1 MLKLLLL
8 LLSGLCVVFLHGCR
22 HAAPLKAEEMET
34 HCLGRY
40 LVDVPKDSRLAIYGH
55 TVGVGELY
63 VGGIYSVKGSR
74 DRLYSVKGSREDFHA
89 AIREILAKRNP
100 ENGATGKAP
109 SGDDGLAHYRLIK
122 TVFPLTDTKQ
132 IIVSGAKKG
141 YLIEAFVKP
150 DGDYFFHLQTEVDMW
165 PGKEGDAQKTVDESV
180 AWLDKLL
187 SAIRFRQNKEIP
199 SEAGVCIDN
208 GFIADHGEPLMAMGG
223 VEAVFVL
230 NKHPDVKMQL
240 GILTSYSGKYSLLE
254 RQSHAQVVESFP
266 ERDPKTAKTET
277 TGIIEPK
284 WPWVIQRVRA
294 GALTINGMPGEE
306 SLVYFPSDDIPGI
319 AHKFSWAT
327 PGEKMDPYK
336 PFIRFDIV
344 SGQDPYILITDR
356 MLRDDGISGALGPSS
371 LDTRQIQDLYE
382 RTVKTIRP
390 RPVET
395 GK

>member
-1 MLKLLLL
+1 MRCQEDITMLKLLLL
-8 LLSGLCVVFLHGCR
+8 LLSGLCVVFLHGCH

-40 LVDVPKDSRLAIYGH
+40 LLDVPKDSRLAVYGY
-55 TVGVGELY
+55 TVGT
-63 VGGIYSVKGSR
+63 
-74 DRLYSVKGSREDFHA
+74 DRLYSVKGSREDFQA
-89 AIREILAKRNP
+89 EIQEILAKRNP
-100 ENGATGKAP
+100 ENGATEKAP
-109 SGDDGLAHYRLIK
+109 SDDDELAHYRLIK

-132 IIVSGAKKG
+132 IIVSGAKNG

-150 DGDYFFHLQTEVDMW
+150 DGDYFFHLQTKVKMRPGGEVR
-165 PGKEGDAQKTVDESV
+165 AQKTVDESV
-180 AWLDKLL
+180 ARLDKLL

-230 NKHPDVKMQL
+230 NKHCDVKMEL
-240 GILTSYSGKYSLLE
+240 EILISYSGEYSLLK
-254 RQSHAQVVESFP
+254 RQSHAHVVESFP
-266 ERDPKTAKTET
+266 ERDPETVKTEI

-294 GALTINGMPGEE
+294 GALTINGMAGEE
-306 SLVYFPSDDIPGI
+306 SLAYFPSDDIPGI

-327 PGEKMDPYK
+327 PGEKMNPYK

-344 SGQDPYILITDR
+344 SGLVPYVLITDR
-356 MLRDDGISGALGPSS
+356 MGRDDGITGALGHSS
-371 LDTRQIQDLYE
+371 LDTRQVQDIYE